1 MQLDFTNDTITP
13 DVSTT
18 LTVGGTG
25 GILVATGTTAQ
36 RPSTTN
42 GIMRYNTD
50 INRLEAVIAG
60 TWRNFDITQQEDAVR
75 CATTT
80 NLTLT
85 APGAIIDGVTLVA
98 GDRVLVKD
106 QTSTVDN
113 GIYVWNGAAVAMTR
127 SADMSLD
134 WDSAVPG
141 RIIFTNEGTVAQF
154 ENFRFVV
161 ATGGTFGV
169 TPIVVTGG
177 WWQSGR
183 ITIGDKSAPA
193 RAATGSV
200 TQTMFSVIDTTAN
213 LRTWK
218 YAAGGTSVVTG
229 LEMAI
234 GTNDDVANAA
244 NTWWDMSLSSDTQ
257 EGVRF
262 ARRTG
267 GTVAPKMFLDANG
280 RMTIGTS
287 VLASG
292 ATGAALAST
301 AGVGLYVN
309 STDAIKSPVGTT
321 AQRPTGSVGLTRWNS
336 TLGDNEFFNGT
347 EWVQTGF
354 TILQQI
360 SGNFAQATGTT
371 TIPYDNTTPL
381 NTEGTAVWTETI
393 TPQSVNSVIRID
405 LSSLFGYTTAN
416 ATVTAALFR
425 GAVCLE
431 VKSMRMIGSGTLGG
445 SAQGSAPF
453 SMNLVDNPASV
464 ATETYTLRVG
474 SSSGTWNFARSD
486 TQTYN
491 GSAVGHFILQ
501 EIL

>member
-1 MQLDFTNDTITP
+1 MQIDYTNDTITP

-18 LTVGGTG
+18 LVVGGTG
-25 GILVATGTTAQ
+25 GILVAIGTTAQ
-36 RPSTTN
+36 RPSLTN

-50 INRLEAVIAG
+50 LNRLEAVIAG
-60 TWRNFDITQQEDAVR
+60 SWRNFDITQQSDAVR
-75 CATTT
+75 VASTA

-85 APGAIIDGVTLVA
+85 APGATIDGVTLAV
-98 GDRVLVKD
+98 GDRVLLKD
-106 QTSTVDN
+106 QTTLAEN
-113 GIYVWNGAAVAMTR
+113 GIYVWNGAAIALTR
-127 SADMSLD
+127 AADMSLD
-134 WDSAVPG
+134 WDSSVPG
-141 RIIFTNEGTVAQF
+141 RIVFTNEGTVAQF
-154 ENFRFVV
+154 ENFRFV
-161 ATGGTFGV
+161 ASSGGVFG
-169 TPIVVTGG
+169 TTAITVTGG
-177 WWQSGR
+177 WWQAGR
-183 ITIGDKSAPA
+183 FTIGDKSSPA
-193 RAATGSV
+193 RAVTGSP
-200 TQTMFSVIDTTAN
+200 TQTMLSVIDTTAN
-213 LRTWK
+213 MRTWK

-234 GTNDDVANAA
+234 GTNDDIANAA

-267 GTVAPKMFLDANG
+267 GTVAPKMFIDASG

-292 ATGAALAST
+292 ATGAALASS

-309 STDAIKSPVGTT
+309 STDAIRVPVGTT
-321 AQRPTGSVGLTRWNS
+321 VQRPTGSVGMTRWN
-336 TLGDNEFFNGT
+336 TVLAAIEYHNGV
-347 EWVQTGF
+347 EWIQAGLSV
-354 TILQQI
+354 IQQI

-381 NTEGTAVWTETI
+381 NTEGTAVWTQAI

-425 GAVCLE
+425 GATCLE
-431 VKSMRMIGSGTLGG
+431 VKSMRIIGSGTLGG
-445 SAQGSAPF
+445 SAQGSTPF
-453 SMNLVDNPASV
+453 SMNLVDNPASI
-464 ATETYTLRVG
+464 AAETYTLRVG

-491 GSAVGHFILQ
+491 GSAVGHFIIQ
-501 EIL
+501 ELL